1 MRRRERL
8 RSRDTP
14 EHSTGQARQAL
25 QRTQHWFLLHEVFDR
40 NISLMTQVLEC
51 LDSGCGWDQKV
62 FSSISW
68 KMQCQFVDD
77 NAMDVYAPPV
87 EKTDKS
93 ESCLRVRVLS
103 VYSFP
108 TGGTKRQFGIVPP
121 EYYERTKTCPVL
133 VHCTGRSGLAAKLD
147 CLKRVQSLYANCTSS
162 LRNSA
167 LSL

>member
-40 NISLMTQVLEC
+40 NDLSDDTGFGC
-51 LDSGCGWDQKV
+51 LHSGCGWDQKV

-68 KMQCQFVDD
+68 KMQCQFADD
-77 NAMDVYAPPV
+77 NAMDAHAPPV
-87 EKTDKS
+87 RKADKS
-93 ESCLRVRVLS
+93 ESCLRMRVLR

-108 TGGTKRQFGIVPP
+108 TGGNKRQFGILPP
-121 EYYERTKTCPVL
+121 EYYERTKTFPVL
-133 VHCTGRSGLAAKLD
+133 VHCTGRTGLAAKLD

-162 LRNSA
+162 LGISA

>member
-1 MRRRERL
+1 
-8 RSRDTP
+8 
-14 EHSTGQARQAL
+14 
-25 QRTQHWFLLHEVFDR
+25 
-40 NISLMTQVLEC
+40 MTQVLEC

-77 NAMDVYAPPV
+77 NAMDAHAPPV
-87 EKTDKS
+87 RKADKS
-93 ESCLRVRVLS
+93 ESCLRMRVLR

-108 TGGTKRQFGIVPP
+108 TGGNKRQFGILPP
-121 EYYERTKTCPVL
+121 EYYERTKTFPVL
-133 VHCTGRSGLAAKLD
+133 VHCTGRTGLAAKLD

-162 LRNSA
+162 LGISA